1 MSKKIL
7 KLTIHRGTHEI
18 GGTCVELATEST
30 RILIDIGLPLVD
42 EDGQSFKLGNYFNL
56 NKAELV
62 ERKIA
67 KDILGLYRE
76 DKYNKPPDA
85 ILISHSHPDHYGLLP
100 FVKPDIPLYLSEG
113 CQELIKATYYFRGL
127 DSFLKTTEIVEN
139 QKSVSIGDFKITPYL
154 VDHSGFDAYAFLIEA
169 EGKRVFYSGDFRG
182 HGKKSSLFDRFIA
195 DPPEDIDYLIME
207 GTGIE
212 GKDCDYE
219 KEDELRDRLVT
230 IFKEKSGLVFFA
242 CSSQNI
248 DRISSLYSACRR
260 SGRIL
265 VLDPYTVHL
274 LDVLRKRAPSIPQFD
289 FKDIRVFFT
298 SDSNTRRLANDK
310 ILYKYKDSK
319 ITYDEIEE
327 KKDSLVVKP
336 SYGIRK
342 AFAKK
347 GYIEGSILIY
357 SMWGGYYENE
367 KPFWD
372 EYDISPMHVHTSGHA
387 GVTQLKKFASAL
399 NPTTI
404 IPVHTMSPDKFPD
417 YFGDK
422 VKMLSDGKSTEL

>member
-1 MSKKIL
+1 MN
-7 KLTIHRGTHEI
+7 LTIHRGTHEI
-18 GGTCVELATEST
+18 GGTCVELATENT

-42 EDGQSFKLGNYFNL
+42 EDGQSFKLGNYL
-56 NKAELV
+56 DLSKAELV
-62 ERKIA
+62 EKKLA
-67 KDILGLYRE
+67 KDISGLYKE
-76 DKYNKPPDA
+76 DVESKQPDA
-85 ILISHSHPDHYGLLP
+85 ILISHSHPDHYGLMP
-100 FVKPDIPLYLSEG
+100 FVKSQIPLYLSEG
-113 CQELIKATYYFRGL
+113 CLELIKATYYFRGL
-127 DSFLKTTEIVEN
+127 DPIFKTLDIIEN
-139 QKSVSIGDFKITPYL
+139 KKCFSIGDFKITPYL

-207 GTGIE
+207 GTGID
-212 GKDCDYE
+212 GKPGYCE
-219 KEDELRDRLVT
+219 KEAELRDRLVT
-230 IFKEKSGLVFFA
+230 IFKKKSGLVFFA

-298 SDSNTRRLANDK
+298 SDSNTRRLADDK

-319 ITYDEIEE
+319 ITYDEIDE

-347 GYIEGSILIY
+347 GYIEGSTLIY

-387 GVTQLKKFASAL
+387 GITQLKEFASAL

-404 IPVHTMSPDKFPD
+404 IPVHTLSPDKFPK
-417 YFGDK
+417 YFGNK

>member
-1 MSKKIL
+1 M

-18 GGTCVELATEST
+18 GGTCVELSTEST

-42 EDGQSFKLGNYFNL
+42 EDGQSFKLGNYL
-56 NKAELV
+56 DLSKAELV
-62 ERKIA
+62 KKKLA
-67 KDILGLYRE
+67 KEISGLYKE
-76 DKYNKPPDA
+76 DLKSKPPDA
-85 ILISHSHPDHYGLLP
+85 ILISHSHPDHYGLMP
-100 FVKPDIPLYLSEG
+100 FVKSQIPLYLSEG
-113 CQELIKATYYFRGL
+113 CLELIKATYYFRGL
-127 DSFLKTTEIVEN
+127 DPIFKTVKIIENKKSF
-139 QKSVSIGDFKITPYL
+139 SIGDFRIMPYL

-207 GTGIE
+207 GTGID
-212 GKDCDYE
+212 GKPGYCE
-219 KEDELRDRLVT
+219 KEDELRDRLIT
-230 IFKEKSGLVFFA
+230 IFKEKRGLVFFA

-298 SDSNTRRLANDK
+298 SDSNTRRLADDK

-319 ITYDEIEE
+319 ISYDEIEE
-327 KKDSLVVKP
+327 KKASLVVKP

-347 GYIEGSILIY
+347 GYIEGSTLIY
-357 SMWGGYYENE
+357 SMWGGYFENE

-372 EYDISPMHVHTSGHA
+372 EYDISPIHVHTSGHA
-387 GVTQLKKFASAL
+387 GVTQLKKFSSAL

-417 YFGDK
+417 YFGNK
-422 VKMLSDGKSTEL
+422 VKMLSDGKPTEL